1 MDKINLNSFSVPE
14 YEEVY
19 RDISGQT
26 ITIHRS
32 IRYGEAMEAIQ
43 WAINL
48 LVDDRPFIATPI
60 QKIITDLALLR
71 VFTNIEIEEC
81 DSSEKLYSMYDVVM
95 NCGLTEV
102 LDIVE
107 SRQRDFIIDGIKGAA
122 ENIVN
127 YRNSAAGIIAGMAET
142 SEAADIKL
150 TEMLNALQDP
160 NQFAEAKHF
169 AQLYEKMT
177 SVPEEDT
184 SDTE

>member
-1 MDKINLNSFSVPE
+1 MDRINLNSFSIE
-14 YEEVY
+14 TSEEVY
-19 RDISGQT
+19 RDIANQT
-26 ITIHRS
+26 IA
-32 IRYGEAMEAIQ
+32 IRRIIPYGEAMETIQ

-60 QKIITDLALLR
+60 QKIVTDLALLR
-71 VFTNIEIEEC
+71 AFTNIEIEEC

-95 NCGLTEV
+95 SCNLLEV

-107 SRQRDFIIDGIKGAA
+107 SKQKDFIIDGIKGAA

-127 YRNSAAGIIAGMAET
+127 YRNSAAGIIAGMAES
-142 SEAADIKL
+142 SEAADTKL

-177 SVPEEDT
+177 FVPEEDT
-184 SDTE
+184 SDTK